1 MIGSFGKTMKFNLEK
16 SSGVRVHA
24 YDPGVATL
32 TIPAEL
38 AFPEGAEEVAD
49 EPGLCRVSRNL
60 IISANAIYHEESP
73 TSYADMDSSH
83 FEFAMGFEPE
93 ILLLGTGDR
102 IRFPEAQLMSLP
114 ATRGIGLEVM
124 DTAAACRT
132 FNILV
137 GENRQVVAILLMK

>member
-1 MIGSFGKTMKFNLEK
+1 MKFNLEK
-16 SSGVRVHA
+16 SGGVRIHA

-32 TIPAEL
+32 AVPAEL
-38 AFPEGAEEVAD
+38 AFPEDAEPVID

-60 IISANAIYHEESP
+60 IITANAIHFEESP
-73 TSYADMDSSH
+73 QSYADLDSRH
-83 FEFAMGFEPE
+83 FEFALGFEPE
-93 ILLLGTGDR
+93 ILLLGTGDI

-137 GENRQVVAILLMK
+137 GENRQVVAILLMN